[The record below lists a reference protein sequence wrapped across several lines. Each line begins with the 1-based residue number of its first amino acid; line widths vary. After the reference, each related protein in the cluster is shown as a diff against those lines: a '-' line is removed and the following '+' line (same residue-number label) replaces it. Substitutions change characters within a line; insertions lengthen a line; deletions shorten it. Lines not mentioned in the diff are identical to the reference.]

1 MFPKAGEEELRIHRR
16 DTVLEYEESMRV
28 WEEMK
33 DTGKLC
39 TSDTDLEEEDEL
51 TGEELL
57 RALDKAAAAADPAR
71 APKAESMGIDWPKRV
86 LRQTILVSSIAAE
99 ILTDPGR
106 ADWDESCYEEC
117 RKLLVQETTRMGDI
131 AEDRGTEEIP
141 VLVDWE
147 VQHWV
152 AEALE
157 GAKQA
162 SSLVGDRIVKIGAQR
177 AGRDEGEGPDKRGS
191 PSLAAKRAR
200 QAVLDATKGD
210 PISHSQLERLVKLA
224 LGKMTYPR
232 DRGGKAVVACVSA
245 TEGAGS
251 GKAAQA
257 RPEAPGEVAPD
268 DQGGPKARAEER
280 ESRRKEAGRT
290 DPSSTDDRDVER
302 SATFGGEVHQ
312 ETAVSNGRPGVQWEA
327 SEDKGERRNLAV
339 LTLKVS
345 SALA

>member
-1 MFPKAGEEELRIHRR
+1 MDRIRAARIGVKGSLIAIEMLEEDMRHLESVFPKAGEKELRIHHR

-33 DTGKLC
+33 DTGELC
-39 TSDTDLEEEDEL
+39 TSDTDSEEEDEL

-131 AEDRGTEEIP
+131 TEDRGTEEIP

-162 SSLVGDRIVKIGAQR
+162 SSLVGDQDRCTACRLRRGRRSGQ
-177 AGRDEGEGPDKRGS
+177 AGQPQSGSQEGQAGCPRCRQGGS
-191 PSLAAKRAR
+191 YQPLAAR
-200 QAVLDATKGD
+200 
-210 PISHSQLERLVKLA
+210 
-224 LGKMTYPR
+224 
-232 DRGGKAVVACVSA
+232 
-245 TEGAGS
+245 
-251 GKAAQA
+251 
-257 RPEAPGEVAPD
+257 
-268 DQGGPKARAEER
+268 
-280 ESRRKEAGRT
+280 EAGEAGLGE
-290 DPSSTDDRDVER
+290 DDL
-302 SATFGGEVHQ
+302 SQG
-312 ETAVSNGRPGVQWEA
+312 
-327 SEDKGERRNLAV
+327 
-339 LTLKVS
+339 
-345 SALA
+345 